1 MTAVTTTI
9 NRFVLSKTF
18 MIFMIMVIERHER
31 EAYVPGINNNVK
43 L

>member
-18 MIFMIMVIERHER
+18 MIFMMVIERHER
-31 EAYVPGINNNVK
+31 EAYFPEINNNVK